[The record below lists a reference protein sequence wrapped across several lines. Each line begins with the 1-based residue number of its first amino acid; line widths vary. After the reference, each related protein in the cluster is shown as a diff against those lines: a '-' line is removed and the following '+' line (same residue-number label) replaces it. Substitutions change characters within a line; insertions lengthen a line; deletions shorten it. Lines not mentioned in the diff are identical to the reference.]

1 MVSLI
6 TTLGIDRMSAAD
18 RLQIVRELLDT
29 LAPEGEAP
37 PLLDSQRQELDRRTA
52 ALDAGTMKH
61 SSWEEVEARV
71 LARLPS

>member
-1 MVSLI
+1 MTSLI
-6 TTLGIDRMSAAD
+6 TTLGIDRMSAAE

-29 LAPEGEAP
+29 LAPEAEAS

-52 ALDAGTMKH
+52 ALDSGAMKR
-61 SSWEEVEARV
+61 STWEEVEARV